1 MRLFAWIGGGTV
13 AVFVG
18 AILVYVLGSFA
29 LMYRHNERRA
39 LGMTVRELGREIW
52 LALVSQ
58 PWLPLYY
65 VVGRRLPL
73 FHRPAAPGAVPVVL
87 VHGYMQNRVGFV
99 GLARALDRRGVG
111 PIYGINYP
119 WFLDVHSNARRLA
132 RFVASVCAETKAPL
146 VDLVCHSMGGLVAM
160 EMLHGEAA
168 ENQLHVRKCIT
179 IATPHAGVA
188 WRGPMIGLGASMLRS
203 GSKLLT
209 AQAGYK
215 LAIPTLS
222 LYSTHDNIV
231 FPMTT
236 SQLATRGGRD
246 EAVEGLGHLSIL
258 FSPVVAERV
267 ASFLA
272 EPVEPAVIVPPD
284 GRLSP
289 NEPG

>member
-1 MRLFAWIGGGTV
+1 MRLFAWIAGGTV

-39 LGMTVRELGREIW
+39 LGMTLRELGREIW

-73 FHRPAAPGAVPVVL
+73 FHRPAAEGAVPVVL

-119 WFLDVHSNARRLA
+119 WFLDVGSNARRLA
-132 RFVASVCAETKAPL
+132 RFVAAVRAETKAPL

-168 ENQLHVRKCIT
+168 ENKLHVRKCIT
-179 IATPHAGVA
+179 IATPHAGVT
-188 WRGPMIGLGASMLRS
+188 WRGPMIGLGASMLRK

-222 LYSTHDNIV
+222 LYSTHDNVV
-231 FPMTT
+231 FPVTT
-236 SQLATRGGRD
+236 SQLATRGGKD
-246 EAVEGLGHLSIL
+246 EAIEGLGHLSIL

-272 EPVEPAVIVPPD
+272 EPVEPAVIVPAD